1 MYLYENRILALDKAL
16 VGMRQK
22 INFTFF
28 SLFMLYIANICHQ
41 VRVTNYIGP
50 IWFFY
55 KGDNLKHIF
64 TSIFLNF

>member
-28 SLFMLYIANICHQ
+28 SLFMLYIANICHH

-50 IWFFY
+50 I
-55 KGDNLKHIF
+55 
-64 TSIFLNF
+64 